1 MPIRGKPIAGLS
13 ITVAAAVVIVAG
25 IIVWPSFVESWYVHR
40 LETGDDEAQR
50 EAAEWLATHKT
61 AEGLYQLTRFGAMHG
76 EGSLQSDD
84 WRRMVGEWKFA
95 FLGVLIRAI
104 RDENVEVRR
113 LAMQAMV
120 NIGPRGKKAVP
131 ALIEA
136 IHDPDLIVR
145 KSALFALKSI
155 GRDSR
160 VAIPILVDLLQ
171 DREVGGLAARAL
183 GGIGPAAES
192 AIPALRAALDYPE
205 VAHSAVFGLAGI
217 GEKAVPVLQSILH
230 GSDARLPGV
239 RFVAGEVL
247 EKSKS
252 LEEWRRKN
260 QGAND
265 HSQSN

>member
-1 MPIRGKPIAGLS
+1 MRSRQTARNRRSRRIVYIVVENSFRLDRLMPIRGKPIAGLS
-13 ITVAAAVVIVAG
+13 ITIATAVVIVAG

-76 EGSLQSDD
+76 EGDD

-113 LAMQAMV
+113 LAMQALV
-120 NIGPRGKKAVP
+120 EIGPRGNKAVP

-145 KSALFALKSI
+145 KSALFSLRSI
-155 GRDSR
+155 GPDAQ
-160 VAIPILVDLLQ
+160 VAMPTLIELLQ
-171 DREVGGLAARAL
+171 SEDWEAGSIAALAL
-183 GGIGPAAES
+183 GGIGPAAEGKTGTCRQNQAETS
-192 AIPALRAALDYPE
+192 GRTIPWAQPSSPDAGTLRPR
-205 VAHSAVFGLAGI
+205 G
-217 GEKAVPVLQSILH
+217 
-230 GSDARLPGV
+230 ARL
-239 RFVAGEVL
+239 
-247 EKSKS
+247 
-252 LEEWRRKN
+252 RRSFCLN
-260 QGAND
+260 
-265 HSQSN
+265 HRHFR

>member
-13 ITVAAAVVIVAG
+13 ITIATAVVIVAG

-40 LETGDDEAQR
+40 LETGDEEAQR

-61 AEGLYQLTRFGAMHG
+61 AAGLYQLTRFGAMHG
-76 EGSLQSDD
+76 EGSVPYDD
-84 WRRMVGEWKFA
+84 WRRMVNEWKFA

-113 LAMQAMV
+113 LAMQALV
-120 NIGPRGKKAVP
+120 EIGPRGNKAVP

-145 KSALFALKSI
+145 KSALFSLRSI
-155 GRDSR
+155 GPDAQ
-160 VAIPILVDLLQ
+160 VAMPTLIELLQ
-171 DREVGGLAARAL
+171 SEDWEAGSIAALAL

-192 AIPALRAALDYPE
+192 AIPVLRAAVDNPNLR
-205 VAHSAVFGLAGI
+205 ASAIIGLAGV
-217 GEKAVPVLQSILH
+217 GEKAVPVLQNLLH
-230 GSDARLPGV
+230 HSDVGV
-239 RFVAGEVL
+239 RRVAQNIM
-247 EKSKS
+247 EKYKG

-265 HSQSN
+265 HSPSN